1 MRHNMK
7 MMSLLRHSIVALSII
22 LLVFV
27 APAASARPYKAG
39 PHIVELSIRNA
50 AMQLIPNAKAKVS
63 FTNGA
68 ISVWAYAK
76 GYVGQKF
83 SIAAGT
89 SPSVFSR
96 DVILADPDVWLEA
109 RNMINAPISSVYFN
123 RDQYGAPAN
132 RYRISAF
139 IPKGEWRNPTVEN
152 LLLRGGPF
160 GSQVPFECTIEL
172 IEEFY
177 RVDLLIPRT
186 ALAPLEYSFTVFF
199 KSAGQFSLPMR
210 NLLCRDLAALSVSTD
225 PADES
230 VALSLC
236 RFIASCDAEHP
247 DFASDEDPIIL
258 KRFKSDRL
266 RFDTLHN
273 PVP

>member
-1 MRHNMK
+1 
-7 MMSLLRHSIVALSII
+7 MMSLCRVCVVVLAIV
-22 LLVFV
+22 LLV
-27 APAASARPYKAG
+27 APEVFARPYKAG

-63 FTNGA
+63 FDGDS

-96 DVILADPDVWLEA
+96 DVILADPDIWLEA

-139 IPKGEWRNPTVEN
+139 IPKDEWRNPTVEN
-152 LLLRGGPF
+152 LLVRGGPL
-160 GSQVPFECTIEL
+160 GTIVPFECTIEL
-172 IEEFY
+172 VDEFH
-177 RVDLLIPRT
+177 RVDFLIART
-186 ALAPLEYSFTVFF
+186 ALAPMEYSFTVFF
-199 KSAGQFSLPMR
+199 KSAGEFSLPMR
-210 NLLCRDLAALSVSTD
+210 NLLCRDLITLSASTD
-225 PADES
+225 PASES
-230 VALSLC
+230 LALALC
-236 RFIASCDAEHP
+236 RFIAAC
-247 DFASDEDPIIL
+247 DEDRPDLAGNDDPALL
-258 KRFKSDRL
+258 KRFKSERA
-266 RFDTLHN
+266 RFDALHA